1 VFTPPG
7 VLYYTYSRSGRIF
20 QVWRSSVADPDCQHV
35 LENMQFLVQLYIEG
49 GQAIDL
55 DDEEWSNKR
64 WDVFFLYEWN
74 QKEDSY
80 LFVGYCT
87 LYRYYYFHSLVSGQV
102 RVRLS
107 QFIILPSHQREGH
120 GSKFYDSIVRHYLNS
135 TEVREITVE
144 DPSEEFGDLRDL
156 QDMDRLQRDPEF
168 RSVKLVDVAKKKF
181 PFKEVRE
188 RAKMPERQ
196 FLRCLEMQLLQRL
209 DRKDKRAHK
218 MFRLIVKGRI
228 YRQQVDV
235 LAQLAR
241 LDRIDKLDETFHH
254 VEDDYLRLLVSL
266 KNKEPVD
273 EENDIKGKRV
283 EPPSPE
289 QRPSKKARVF
299 AIRRSGDDG
308 EKED

>member
-1 VFTPPG
+1 MFTPPG
-7 VLYYTYSRSGRIF
+7 RLHSTYTSSGRTF
-20 QVWRSSVADPDCQHV
+20 EAWRSSIDDVDCQSV
-35 LENMQFLVQLYIEG
+35 LENLQFLVQLYIEG

-64 WDVFFLYEWN
+64 WDVFFLYERN
-74 QKEDSY
+74 QKDNMY

-107 QFIILPSHQREGH
+107 QFIILPPYQREGH
-120 GSKFYDSIVRHYLNS
+120 GSNFYDAIMRHYLNS
-135 TEVREITVE
+135 SEVREITVE

-156 QDMDRLQRDPEF
+156 QDMTRLNRDKEF
-168 RSVKLVDVAKKKF
+168 RSVKLVDVATRKF
-181 PFKEVRE
+181 PLKAVRE

-196 FLRCLEMQLLQRL
+196 FLRCLEMQLLRGL
-209 DRKDKRAHK
+209 NRKEKRAHK

-254 VEDDYLRLLVSL
+254 VEDDYLRLLESL
-266 KNKEPVD
+266 KHKKPT
-273 EENDIKGKRV
+273 EEEDDVKGKRM
-283 EPPSPE
+283 EPSSPE
-289 QRPSKKARVF
+289 QRPSKRARVV
-299 AIRRSGDDG
+299 AIRDGGDD
-308 EKED
+308 EEDKL